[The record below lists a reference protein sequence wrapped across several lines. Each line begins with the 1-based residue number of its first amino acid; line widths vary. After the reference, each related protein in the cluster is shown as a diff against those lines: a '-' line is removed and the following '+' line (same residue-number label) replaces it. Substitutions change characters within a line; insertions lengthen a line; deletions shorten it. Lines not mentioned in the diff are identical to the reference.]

1 VGVTADEQA
10 GPVRAGVTLAER
22 GEDGMPDLLWQP
34 PTAEFSCAEVGEGRQ
49 WRKYQSP
56 SPELIGKSDLLLPLD
71 VKAVGHPAPAGETPM
86 TAERLLTSVCRD
98 LHA

>member
-1 VGVTADEQA
+1 VGAW
-10 GPVRAGVTLAER
+10 VTLAER
-22 GEDGMPDLLWQP
+22 GEDGMRELLWQP

-49 WRKYQSP
+49 WRKHQSP

-71 VKAVGHPAPAGETPM
+71 VEAVRHPAPAGETPM
-86 TAERLLTSVCRD
+86 TAKRLFTSVCRD